1 MTESA
6 RTAKTEDQDFF
17 LVMRAK
23 EGDVSSF
30 GELVRRYERTVLGLV
45 SRMVPSQDEAED
57 IAQEVFL
64 SAWRGLANFRG
75 DAQFSTWL
83 HTIAVNATL
92 KRIRRMKG
100 REHLSIDDPDTGTG
114 ERLAASPEHQ
124 PFEQIISSEE
134 KAAVRSALKSLS
146 DKHRMTVVLY
156 YFEEHSCESIA
167 AMMGCSVGTVWSRL
181 HYACKKLK
189 KELEGLRISA
199 EAVAASQRD

>member
-6 RTAKTEDQDFF
+6 RTAKTEDQDHI

-92 KRIRRMKG
+92 KRIKRMKG

-114 ERLAASPEHQ
+114 ERLAGSPDQQ
-124 PFEQIISSEE
+124 PFEQVISSEE

-189 KELEGLRISA
+189 KELEGLRISG
-199 EAVAASQRD
+199 ETVAVSQRD